1 MVTRKY
7 FMNARV
13 TASDGY
19 SYESSIF
26 SHKSI
31 FADPVK
37 VYEYATNKLKQA
49 LLERRPDSN
58 FEVISFNQI

>member
-1 MVTRKY
+1 MITRKY
-7 FMNARV
+7 FMNARA

-31 FADPVK
+31 FAEPVK
-37 VYEYATNKLKQA
+37 VYEYATDKLEQA
-49 LLERRPDSN
+49 LLRRRPDSN
-58 FEVISFNQI
+58 FEVISFNKI